1 MCGCRSVRF
10 ERARD
15 VEYVQYKQARDGG
28 EGCGENQLR
37 EVGVAIL

>member
-1 MCGCRSVRF
+1 MPL
-10 ERARD
+10 RALRESEEGEICTIQ
-15 VEYVQYKQARDGG
+15 VGTRRG